1 MPHLPQSS
9 VVSCHF
15 NETFYMKKQLL
26 LFIIFVIIKQNL
38 VSGQHTNKQLLIQA
52 SIKFETDKIF
62 NKLVQV
68 R

>member
-1 MPHLPQSS
+1 
-9 VVSCHF
+9 
-15 NETFYMKKQLL
+15 MKKQLL